1 LQNHLKQIIS
11 LSFMFQRKQVFIIS
25 LLTLFLS
32 LSACEKKLRYLGRH
46 DVIAEGDTN
55 YYKIP
60 DFSFLNQDSLV
71 VDQKTLSNYIYVT
84 DFFFTKCPSICP
96 IMAQNLLIVHEALKD
111 EARVK
116 IVSHTLD
123 PAYDTPSVL
132 KKYAFNLGID
142 TKQWMFLW
150 GSKDSIY
157 DIAERYYIAA
167 VEDDEVPG
175 GINHSGKLV
184 LVDREGHVRG
194 FYEGTKE
201 YGIEELLKDIPVLLK
216 EYEN

>member
-1 LQNHLKQIIS
+1 MLH
-11 LSFMFQRKQVFIIS
+11 RKHIFIIQLVC
-25 LLTLFLS
+25 LLLGF
-32 LSACEKKLRYLGRH
+32 SACKENNLRYFGRH
-46 DVIAEGDTN
+46 NVIAEGDTS

-71 VDQKTLSNYIYVT
+71 VDQKQLSDYIYVT
-84 DFFFTKCPSICP
+84 DFFFTTCPSICP
-96 IMAQNLLIVHEALKD
+96 TMAQNLLVVHEAWKHD
-111 EARVK
+111 ARVK

-132 KKYAFNLGID
+132 KEYAFNLGID

-150 GSKDSIY
+150 GTKENIY
-157 DIAERYYIAA
+157 DIAEKYYVAA
-167 VEDDEVPG
+167 VEDKQVPG

-184 LVDREGHVRG
+184 LIDKEGHVRG
-194 FYEGTKE
+194 FYEGTKD
-201 YGIEELLKDIPVLLK
+201 YGIQELLKDIPVLLK